1 MVCLGFEPGTV
12 EWYEQTNLLSYSGPH
27 YIWSF
32 SKKMGQPWPLFLLFS
47 SFQTN
52 ITILKTYKCEKMSFQ
67 YPAPGFKL
75 TTFWLRVSSLNQ
87 WPGLPPLYLI
97 FSLVVE
103 MNINFSD
110 LACEALKSNS
120 HTSLFLLQNLP
131 RNILHKKKHFT
142 GIKRSEV
149 ALKFWNKN
157 CGVAFCE
164 KNWSRNCFGQN
175 RNRKRFILNAT
186 KNRINLPR

>member
-1 MVCLGFEPGTV
+1 MVCLVFEPGTV

-32 SKKMGQPWPLFLLFS
+32 SKKMGQPWPLFRVFS

-103 MNINFSD
+103 MNINFFRLGLWSPQVEFAYFVISSSKSSQKYFTQKETFYRD
-110 LACEALKSNS
+110 QKIRSRAQILK
-120 HTSLFLLQNLP
+120 
-131 RNILHKKKHFT
+131 
-142 GIKRSEV
+142 
-149 ALKFWNKN
+149 
-157 CGVAFCE
+157 
-164 KNWSRNCFGQN
+164 
-175 RNRKRFILNAT
+175 
-186 KNRINLPR
+186 